1 VHRLGERQRVAR
13 SLELFDREL
22 ELAERYAPHPR
33 RKLLATDQ
41 AEVPLAFTT
50 HARHAPLELGAR
62 ERDAD
67 AERHRRCDGPR
78 QRRDN

>member
-1 VHRLGERQRVAR
+1 
-13 SLELFDREL
+13 
-22 ELAERYAPHPR
+22 
-33 RKLLATDQ
+33 
-41 AEVPLAFTT
+41 VPLAFTT